1 MHFLEIGIADVGMFD
16 VVAGIPEIDE
26 DPGNVQA
33 GRGRKGLAGDFA
45 DQLARIVFG
54 RDGQDDLA
62 GRLRDP
68 AEVDLRAGAAGGL
81 LGPLGKLCD
90 EVGGP
95 HIFAQTRGREDK
107 PLISVGLQHD
117 EFHSS
122 PPLGY

>member
-1 MHFLEIGIADVGMFD
+1 MFD
-16 VVAGIPEIDE
+16 VAGIVEVDE
-26 DPGNVQA
+26 DPGDVQSWC
-33 GRGRKGLAGDFA
+33 GGKGLAGDFA
-45 DQLARIVFG
+45 DELACIVFG

-68 AEVDLRAGAAGGL
+68 AEVDLRAGAAGDALGRL
-81 LGPLGKLCD
+81 LGPVGKLCN

-95 HIFAQTRGREDK
+95 YVFAQTRGREDK